1 MCLITSQKQA
11 LIAEHDLTVYKW
23 LNVDRYSDGSVSYSA
38 PYQKTEYILNELY
51 TTEIGDVE
59 SNWDKCAFDTVDKKA
74 LDNLYR
80 DSKGEISWDPD
91 SYSGKE
97 PADVR
102 FIGSGFHACLT
113 LERVKDARSSII
125 TERRI
130 FECTVP
136 AGSEYYLNP
145 SNLIVSNNIIIHKE
159 IEE

>member
-11 LIAEHDLTVYKW
+11 LIAEHDFTVYKW
-23 LNVDRYSDGSVSYSA
+23 LRVDRYSDGSVSYSA

-59 SNWDKCAFDTVDKKA
+59 SNWDKCAFDSADKKA
-74 LDNLYR
+74 LDNLYKDSEGR
-80 DSKGEISWDPD
+80 DNWNPSW
-91 SYSGKE
+91 YSGDE

-102 FIGSGFHACLT
+102 YIGSGFHACFT
-113 LERVKDARSSII
+113 LERAKATESIR
-125 TERRI
+125 TDKRI
-130 FECTVP
+130 FECTIP

-159 IEE
+159 IE

>member
-1 MCLITSQKQA
+1 MCLITSQKKA
-11 LIAEHDLTVYKW
+11 LIAEYDLTVYKW

-38 PYQKTEYILNELY
+38 PYQKTDYILNELY
-51 TTEIGDVE
+51 TTEIADVE
-59 SNWDKCAFDTVDKKA
+59 GNWDKCAFDNIDSKA
-74 LDNLYR
+74 LDKLYKDSEGR
-80 DSKGEISWDPD
+80 DNWNPSW
-91 SYSGKE
+91 YSGDE

-102 FIGSGFHACLT
+102 YIGSGFHACLT
-113 LERVKDARSSII
+113 LERAKSI
-125 TERRI
+125 EFMSNKRI